1 MEQPRTESV
10 GVPARPALH
19 VKDPRST
26 IELVKDIAAD
36 TSSLVRKEVELAKQ
50 ELVEAITA
58 RLKAVG
64 AMVAAGVFGLFM
76 LGFLGLAAAAALD
89 IVFPAWLAALT
100 VAGGFAVIAGPAV
113 LFGLRKMKAPPLAPE
128 ETVRTVK
135 EDVEWARAQLK
146 R

>member
-1 MEQPRTESV
+1 MEQRTEPIV
-10 GVPARPALH
+10 VPTSSALH
-19 VKDPRST
+19 GKDPRST

-50 ELVEAITA
+50 EVLEAITA
-58 RLKAVG
+58 RPKAAG
-64 AMVAAGVFGLFM
+64 AMAAAGVFGLFM
-76 LGFLGLAAAAALD
+76 VGFLALAAAAALD
-89 IVFPAWLAALT
+89 IILPTWLAALI
-100 VAGGFAVIAGPAV
+100 VAGGFAVIAGPAL
-113 LFGLRKMKAPPLAPE
+113 LFGLRRMKAPPLAPE